1 MKIPGRFG
9 NFGVV
14 GAVSLA
20 SGFVGYGVI
29 FTFYV
34 AGLFGDGQSVSPLVW
49 ERTLRGT
56 LLMGSALTVFL
67 IFGVAAWLLRFRTG
81 ILPWTVGALATLL
94 IARWDAGI
102 FDTLDLVWVALFV
115 VLAAVA
121 GRHEQEDDEE
131 DEEDRLE

>member
-9 NFGVV
+9 GNFGLV

-34 AGLFGDGQSVSPLVW
+34 AGLFGDGQSVSALVW

-67 IFGVAAWLLRFRTG
+67 LFGVAAWMLRFRTG

-94 IARWDAGI
+94 LARWDAGI
-102 FDTLDLVWVALFV
+102 YETLDLVWVGLFV

-121 GRHEQEDDEE
+121 GRHEEEEDE